1 MCICILLI
9 ITNVSG
15 YCIQERSY
23 NPYYTLIGQH
33 LCRQSHNHKITLQY
47 CLWDFLRDLGETNG
61 GGAEII
67 KNLRDDD
74 VGCDV
79 KSISSTRM
87 SNLARAFGW
96 WIAKDCVTLAIL
108 KVISQDVLHSF
119 LNSYE
124 VFASLSSLLYS
135 NLNPESSSSS

>member
-1 MCICILLI
+1 M
-9 ITNVSG
+9 
-15 YCIQERSY
+15 
-23 NPYYTLIGQH
+23 
-33 LCRQSHNHKITLQY
+33 
-47 CLWDFLRDLGETNG
+47 RDLGETNV

-67 KNLRDDD
+67 KNLKDDD
-74 VGCDV
+74 VGFDV

-124 VFASLSSLLYS
+124 VFSSLSTLLYS
-135 NLNPESSSSS
+135 NLNPESSSSN